1 MKATSQLK
9 VQRALLTCLLFVSG
23 LCGISY
29 EVLYGRLLGNVFGDQ
44 FLVSTAVLL
53 TFMLGLGLGAYHAH
67 RLWRN
72 LWLMEA
78 GIGLYAVLFTL
89 NLGGIESLLYTL
101 LPGIGTA
108 VISSLVMGTALLLIP
123 AFLIGVSLP
132 LFSGYT
138 HFLRPDPNYFASSYS
153 LYNFAA
159 AGTVLFVEFWLI
171 RQVGINGA
179 VYLIGSLNLLVA
191 VLLLISFR
199 RIARGAPRPA
209 KVTKKGFPRAVILAL
224 IFSSVGS
231 AVFQL
236 TTVRLSE
243 LLIGPYRESFA
254 YVLFVILLGI
264 ALGSQLVQR
273 FRIGFATLMV
283 VNIIALA
290 WMLGGLGWA
299 MEEFAQAYPP
309 LSKSYWQ
316 LVGLR
321 LSLIAGLTL
330 AAAITFGATI
340 PALLQTLEG
349 KNRENEVDHRQSARS
364 PGYLLY
370 VSSLANATGFVLM
383 SLVLHQH
390 LDYAELL
397 LVAAAFSAAS
407 LVAIA
412 WHRSANQGIVS
423 LPRTGQ
429 VAVMAMLF
437 ILLAGGRS
445 QWNEELLYQGHM
457 SFHSPSAMHLRI
469 GEFATS
475 ERFKGPADVFS
486 ISHRRGQPYLMI
498 SGKISIKLENADE
511 KIVGALAGIYA
522 TDHRRALVLGVGSG
536 ATAGSVGLLFDEVEA
551 VEISGVILENIR
563 RMEEYNFGLADMANV
578 SLVHDD
584 AVHSL
589 KVAQEQYSLILNTV
603 TSPLFFSSS
612 KLYTVEF
619 LDDVRQRLA
628 PGGLYVTWLDSRVG
642 DRGADIMVETVTR
655 AFDHCGL
662 AQMGSTYLL
671 LMCSDQPITAHHPLA
686 VAQQEQLSTYLR
698 DEHGIDPAG
707 LPYLLL
713 NTNAATLRKPGGA
726 SVNTLDK
733 PVLEFEMARLT
744 ARSLKELQQRI
755 VENIKPAELADAFK
769 HFNWGLN
776 PMLKALLPIVGKNS
790 YYDALLSRHNDARGH
805 YRRFRVAEQTGDCDG
820 VIENAAGAAIL
831 DTRMT
836 QLHLSLGRCYESR
849 GRYSEA
855 SAAYRREQEV
865 DPGNMRLA
873 LVQARVLMRL
883 ERYQEALTELQR
895 TPLQEHS
902 GGYFFMLGLTLH
914 KLGDAEEASRQF
926 FRAKQIDGD
935 LEAASASA
943 QLITGQRD
951 GDG

>member
-1 MKATSQLK
+1 MNASSQLK
-9 VQRALLTCLLFVSG
+9 VQQSLLACLLFVSG

-72 LWLMEA
+72 LWLVEA
-78 GIGLYAVLFTL
+78 GIGLYAMLFTL

-108 VISSLVMGTALLLIP
+108 VISSLVMGIALLLIP

-159 AGTVLFVEFWLI
+159 AGTVFIVEFWLV
-171 RQVGINGA
+171 REAGINGA
-179 VYLIGSLNLLVA
+179 VYLVGGLNLLVA
-191 VLLLISFR
+191 ITLLACFRQIS
-199 RIARGAPRPA
+199 RGAPRPTR
-209 KVTKKGFPRAVILAL
+209 VTKKGFPRTVILAL
-224 IFSSVGS
+224 ILSSIGS
-231 AVFQL
+231 AIFQL

-254 YVLFVILLGI
+254 YVLCIILLGI

-273 FRIGFATLMV
+273 FRIGFTTLMV

-290 WMLGGLGWA
+290 WMLGGLEWA
-299 MEEFAQAYPP
+299 MEEFAEVYQS

-321 LSLIAGLTL
+321 LALVAGLTL
-330 AAAITFGATI
+330 PAAITFGATI

-349 KNRENEVDHRQSARS
+349 QDKESEIDHRQSARS

-370 VSSLANATGFVLM
+370 VSSLANAAGFLLM
-383 SLVLHQH
+383 GLVLHQH
-390 LDYAELL
+390 LDYGELL

-407 LVAIA
+407 LVVIV
-412 WHRSANQGIVS
+412 WHRNANQDAIS
-423 LPRTGQ
+423 LPQAGQ
-429 VAVMAMLF
+429 VALAAILF
-437 ILLAGGRS
+437 LLLVGGRS

-457 SFHSPSAMHLRI
+457 SFHSPNAMRKRI

-486 ISHRRGQPYLMI
+486 ISRRRGTPYLMI
-498 SGKISIKLENADE
+498 SGKISINLTKAEE

-522 TDHRRALVLGVGSG
+522 TDHRKALVLGVGSG

-551 VEISGVILENIR
+551 VEISGVILQNIR

-584 AVHSL
+584 AVHSV

-619 LDDVRQRLA
+619 LDHVQQRLA

-642 DRGADIMVETVTR
+642 DSGADIMIETVTR

-662 AQMGSTYLL
+662 AQVSWTYLL
-671 LMCSDQPITAHHPLA
+671 LMCSDRPITAHHPMA
-686 VAQQEQLSTYLR
+686 VAQQEQLSAYLQ

-713 NTNAATLRKPGGA
+713 NANAATLRKPGGA
-726 SVNTLDK
+726 AVNTLDK

-755 VENIKPAELADAFK
+755 IENIKPAELADAFK
-769 HFNWGLN
+769 HFDWGLV
-776 PMLKALLPIVGKNS
+776 PMVQALPPIVGANP
-790 YYDALLSRHNDARGH
+790 YYGALLSLQNDARGH
-805 YRRFRVAEQTGDCDG
+805 YRRFQVAEQIGNCDG
-820 VIENAAGAAIL
+820 VIENAPGAAIL
-831 DTRMT
+831 HSQMI
-836 QLHLSLGRCYESR
+836 QLHLSLGRCYEFK

-855 SAAYRREQEV
+855 LAAYRHEQEV
-865 DPGNMRLA
+865 DPENMRLT
-873 LVQARVLMRL
+873 LVLGRVLMRL
-883 ERYQEALTELQR
+883 ERFQEALTELRR
-895 TPLQEHS
+895 TPMQDHS
-902 GGYFFMLGLTLH
+902 GGYFFMLGLTLN
-914 KLGDAEEASRQF
+914 KLGDLEEAQRQF
-926 FRAKQIDGD
+926 SRAKQIDGD
-935 LEAASASA
+935 LEAAASAA
-943 QLITGQRD
+943 QLITGQRV